1 MTTVPPD
8 FEPADVPIA
17 VIPEASGVPQALAV
31 PDSPLRDEPA
41 IAQAPAPAE
50 PTPAGIHLS
59 LAGFQT
65 VVGLTAGLLS
75 ILGALLAVS
84 GLLGGGPGKGDVVTI
99 VREAK
104 TEKALPGA
112 VVEILTSNNA
122 VVTTLRANSLG
133 RTRYALIEGP
143 YRIRVSHPKYASVIR
158 DVQVLPSQ
166 AAEIPVRLRV
176 AAAR

>member
-1 MTTVPPD
+1 MTTAPPD
-8 FEPADVPIA
+8 FEPVDVPLA
-17 VIPEASGVPQALAV
+17 AIPEASGAPQALAV
-31 PDSPLRDEPA
+31 PDSPL
-41 IAQAPAPAE
+41 PAE
-50 PTPAGIHLS
+50 AVPARVEAPHGGFHIS

-65 VVGLTAGLLS
+65 VVGLTAGMFS
-75 ILGALLAVS
+75 ILGVLLAIP

-99 VREAK
+99 VREAR
-104 TEKALPGA
+104 TERALPGA

-143 YRIRVSHPKYASVIR
+143 YRIRVSHPQHAAEVR

-176 AAAR
+176 TAAR